1 MDHKKLDVWNKSIDF
16 VTMIY
21 KRTKSFPKEE
31 MYGLTNQIRRAV
43 VSISSNISEG
53 SARNS
58 DKEFVRFLYI
68 SLGSLAEVE
77 TQIIISEKLEYL
89 SDSSVIND
97 NILQIRQMLLGLIK
111 YLKNKKS

>member
-58 DKEFVRFLYI
+58 DKEFVHFLYI

-89 SDSSVIND
+89 SGSSVIHD

-111 YLKNKKS
+111 YLRNKKS